1 MKYINWQNSH
11 HLTSV
16 SSENNLC
23 LQLVSEKISIMSQ
36 VSVFGGDDVA
46 VAELWSARTHG
57 RFLDV
62 TLVCRGGALLCHRVV
77 LAAASPLLAAELRGA
92 HSVISLADVPLQQV
106 YLVLQVM
113 YRQSFSF
120 PHADLPGFL
129 AALRRCGVDP
139 PRYAV
144 RSADVP
150 RVEGSIL
157 RALLSR
163 PLVPSP
169 RQQQN
174 GSPTKLLQEDAVTS
188 SSDPLLCCSRWWSCS
203 DDLFEHRLSPE
214 HLDRRGDNCL
224 VSSTTN

>member
-1 MKYINWQNSH
+1 MVVTTDTICS
-11 HLTSV
+11 
-16 SSENNLC
+16 
-23 LQLVSEKISIMSQ
+23 MSQ

-144 RSADVP
+144 SRADVP

-163 PLVPSP
+163 PADAPPLRQLARETFSSP
-169 RQQQN
+169 C
-174 GSPTKLLQEDAVTS
+174 LQENSVTS
-188 SSDPLLCCSRWWSCS
+188 SSDERLCCGGWWGSSEALEQHQMSEEHQLQCNS
-203 DDLFEHRLSPE
+203 YDDGF
-214 HLDRRGDNCL
+214 
-224 VSSTTN
+224 VSSST

>member
-1 MKYINWQNSH
+1 
-11 HLTSV
+11 
-16 SSENNLC
+16 
-23 LQLVSEKISIMSQ
+23 MSQ
-36 VSVFGGDDVA
+36 VCVFGGDDVA
-46 VAELWSARTHG
+46 VADLWSARTHG

-92 HSVISLADVPLQQV
+92 HSVISLVDVPLQQV

-139 PRYAV
+139 PRYTINRV
-144 RSADVP
+144 VIP

-163 PLVPSP
+163 PLVSSSP
-169 RQQQN
+169 QLN
-174 GSPTKLLQEDAVTS
+174 ESPTKRLQEDVVTS
-188 SSDPLLCCSRWWSCS
+188 SSDPLLCCNRWWSCS
-203 DDLFEHRLSPE
+203 DNLTEHRLSPE
-214 HLDRRGDNCL
+214 HLDTYEDNCF
-224 VSSTTN
+224 VSSTAD